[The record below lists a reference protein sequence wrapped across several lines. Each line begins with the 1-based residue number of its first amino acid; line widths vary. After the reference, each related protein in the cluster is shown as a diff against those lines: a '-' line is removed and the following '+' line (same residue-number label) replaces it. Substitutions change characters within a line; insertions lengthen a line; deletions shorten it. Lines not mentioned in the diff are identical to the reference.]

1 LRFEPNGEM
10 VITRYRLAELLD
22 ELTGWP
28 DTPAAEQSCQPGT
41 AVPPE

>member
-1 LRFEPNGEM
+1 M
-10 VITRYRLAELLD
+10 VITRYRLAELLDKLD